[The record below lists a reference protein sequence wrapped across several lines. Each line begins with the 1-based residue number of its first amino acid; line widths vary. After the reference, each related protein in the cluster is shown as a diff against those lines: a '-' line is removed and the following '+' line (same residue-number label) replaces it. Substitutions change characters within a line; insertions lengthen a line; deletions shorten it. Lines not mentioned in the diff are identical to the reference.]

1 MSLKEQLTACLERA
15 VENHEAA
22 GINLLVLRDGEE
34 LCYTRAGYADIDSG
48 KPVERDSIFRLYS
61 QSKPITAAAVMILAE
76 RGLLDL
82 FAGVDAYLPGF
93 ANPKVIRADGTT
105 EPALRAP
112 WILELLTMTAGLC
125 YPDADPAGQAR
136 GSLRRTKP

>member
-34 LCYTRAGYADIDSG
+34 LCYTRAGYADMESG

-61 QSKPITAAAVMILAE
+61 QSKPITAAAVMVLAE

-82 FAGVDAYLPGF
+82 FAGVDAYLPALRTRRSSG
-93 ANPKVIRADGTT
+93 RT
-105 EPALRAP
+105 EPRSRP
-112 WILELLTMTAGLC
+112 SG
-125 YPDADPAGQAR
+125 PP
-136 GSLRRTKP
+136 GSWSC